1 MERPITK
8 VELSITLDIELVSY
22 INENYKNRSKFIEY
36 CIKQEL
42 MKFNKYKEIIE
53 RYGNK

>member
-8 VELSITLDIELVSY
+8 VELSITLNIELVNY

-36 CIKQEL
+36 CIKEEL
-42 MKFNKYKEIIE
+42 VKFDKYKEKIMTD
-53 RYGNK
+53 NAS